1 MLVLRRNAL
10 PILIGATALLMAV
23 ASLVVIVDHWPW
35 RHGGPFESAMMRGY
49 DRRAFDMRDRSDRPL
64 RMPGDSNAAPG
75 SARPVPQQSLLGVSV
90 QTSMGGVR
98 VDAVQADSPASHAG
112 VQSGD
117 VITKVNGA
125 DVPSTTALRDL
136 LAKIAPGAQYDLV
149 VRRGTNEQT
158 LRVTA
163 PADMSTPAA
172 SSTKPGA

>member
-1 MLVLRRNAL
+1 MLVLRRNTL
-10 PILIGATALLMAV
+10 PILIGVTALLMAV

-35 RHGGPFESAMMRGY
+35 RHDGAFESAMMRGY
-49 DRRAFDMRDRSDRPL
+49 DRRAFDMRDRSDRSL

-98 VDAVQADSPASHAG
+98 VDAVQADSPASRAG
-112 VQSGD
+112 VQTGD

-136 LAKIAPGAQYDLV
+136 LAKIAPSTQYDLV
-149 VRRGTNEQT
+149 VRRGTNEQA

-163 PADMSTPAA
+163 PTDMSTPTAG
-172 SSTKPGA
+172 STKPGA